1 MDELI
6 AYIIIFL
13 VLHLPLIYASVSIY
27 YITKVKQDPNYDT
40 HKLYPAT
47 VTGLTIGT
55 IIGIV
60 LQIVLWYLYW
70 HLYKK

>member
-6 AYIIIFL
+6 SYLFILL

-27 YITKVKQDPNYDT
+27 YITKVKQDPNYHT
-40 HKLYPAT
+40 NKLYPAT
-47 VTGLTIGT
+47 LSGLTIGT

-60 LQIVLWYLYW
+60 LQIILWYLYW
-70 HLYKK
+70 CLYKK